1 MSSEDEE
8 AVPHDDLTQQ
18 EQRQEEEHQQQQL
31 PGSVVHTTL
40 QHQGPQHSAGSGGH
54 PEACMPCTFYCFT
67 RRGCNRGLECRF
79 CHLTHQSKLQQRRE
93 NWKKQ
98 QREKRKTMRERM
110 ASEVRMSKE
119 LPVEAPAAAQ
129 PRHAGKHS
137 SHPTPSRDDGHG
149 NGGSALPPKGAP
161 TTPSGNAAPGE
172 QGGGVMLDGVQ
183 CSSQSGV
190 AAFGYYP
197 AQATLTIGQETAF
210 RPQLASKP
218 CRFRPLTQMPKGLV
232 LDPASGVISGAP
244 AEAVTQTVMFIEAE
258 FSNGGVGRA
267 VVEFEVVDLTRGGFV
282 VGHVSEFEP
291 GMFMMLLYIPDG
303 DEPGYSAV
311 PPHLHGGTGNMK
323 GLAPWDGR
331 TAVQKSVASMGQ
343 PVIWPQAMSCGRA
356 LGQLSN
362 GHSPSQN
369 VAWGRECPSSE
380 DWW

>member
-1 MSSEDEE
+1 MTYTARAAAGGGAPAAAVAWLRRAHDAAAPGATALRGQRRAPRGLHALHFLLLHAARVQPGPGMPVLPPHSPVEAPAAQRELEE
-8 AVPHDDLTQQ
+8 AAA
-18 EQRQEEEHQQQQL
+18 R
-31 PGSVVHTTL
+31 
-40 QHQGPQHSAGSGGH
+40 
-54 PEACMPCTFYCFT
+54 EA
-67 RRGCNRGLECRF
+67 EA
-79 CHLTHQSKLQQRRE
+79 
-93 NWKKQ
+93 
-98 QREKRKTMRERM
+98 MRERM